1 MFYYID
7 FASQNQPQNSRISGR
22 NSRKGGFRQAKA
34 MVIKM
39 NWKKLGKAIL
49 FPHIAI
55 MMILIPIAAVF
66 LVYSM
71 VFLGT
76 ESPAAIFS
84 YVLAFYTLAV
94 WCFRIPYL
102 IRFFRT
108 FKNENRYARIWQDD
122 HRLRVNVSLYGTL
135 IYNTAYALLQL
146 GMGFWHH
153 TFWFYSLAGYY
164 ISLAV
169 MRFFLVRHTRR
180 HKPGEKMLDEL
191 IKYRACG
198 IVFLV
203 MNLAL
208 ALMIFFMVYWNRS
221 FHHHEITTIALA
233 AYTFTSLTLAIINA
247 VKYRIYNSPVY
258 SASKAISLASACVS
272 MLTLES
278 TMLTAF
284 GDGTMS
290 LTERRMFLGISGGAI
305 SVFIIAMAVYMIVQ
319 ANKKIKL
326 LKTEEK

>member
-1 MFYYID
+1 
-7 FASQNQPQNSRISGR
+7 
-22 NSRKGGFRQAKA
+22 
-34 MVIKM
+34 M
-39 NWKKLGKAIL
+39 NWKKLGKALL

-55 MMILIPIAAVF
+55 MIILVPIATVF

-76 ESPAAIFS
+76 KSVAAVIS
-84 YVLAFYTLAV
+84 YVLSAYTLTV
-94 WCFRIPYL
+94 WCFKIPYL
-102 IRFFRT
+102 IKFF
-108 FKNENRYARIWQDD
+108 KACKDENKYARIWQDD
-122 HRLRVNVSLYGTL
+122 TRLRVNVSLYGTL

-164 ISLAV
+164 VSLAV

-180 HKPGEKMLDEL
+180 HRSGDKMMEEL
-191 IKYRACG
+191 VKSRACG

-208 ALMIFFMVYWNRS
+208 ALIIFFMVYWNRT
-221 FHHHEITTIALA
+221 FKHHEITTIALA
-233 AYTFTSLTLAIINA
+233 VYTFTSLTFAIVNT
-247 VKYRIYNSPVY
+247 VKYRKYNSPVY

-278 TMLTAF
+278 TMLTTF
-284 GDGTMS
+284 GEETMS
-290 LTERRMFLGISGGAI
+290 LTGRRILLGISGGAI
-305 SVFIIAMAVYMIVQ
+305 SAFIIAMAIYMIVKGT
-319 ANKKIKL
+319 KKIKL
-326 LKTEEK
+326 